1 MADPT
6 GRADLERWRELA
18 RKERKGADPEG
29 LVWQT
34 PEGIA
39 GEAALHARPTS
50 RGSISST
57 AFPAT
62 SRSCAAPAPPCTPSQ
77 PWTIRQYAGFSTAE
91 ESNAFYRANL
101 AAGTDGPVG
110 RLRSRHP
117 PRLRLGPPTRR
128 RRRRQ
133 GRRGDRLGRGH
144 EDPLR
149 RRPARQDVGVDD
161 DERRRAAG
169 AGQLHRR
176 RRGAGRAARQ
186 AHRDHPER
194 HPEGVHGP
202 QHLHLPADAL
212 DADRG
217 RHHRVHLEGDAEAST
232 RSRSPATT
240 CRRPGRRATS
250 SWRSPSPT
258 GSTTCARRSRRASTS
273 TPSPGGCR
281 SSSPSA

>member
-34 PEGIA
+34 PEGIEVKPLYTAADVA
-39 GEAALHARPTS
+39 GLDFLDSVPGDFPFLRGPRATMYAETAVDHPPVRRLLHR
-50 RGSISST
+50 RGVERLL
-57 AFPAT
+57 P
-62 SRSCAAPAPPCTPSQ
+62 REP
-77 PWTIRQYAGFSTAE
+77 RR
-91 ESNAFYRANL
+91 RA
-101 AAGTDGPVG
+101 DGAVG

-117 PRLRLGPPTRR
+117 PRLRLGPPARR

-133 GRRGDRLGRGH
+133 GRRRDRLGRGH

-149 RRPARQDVGVDD
+149 RRAARQDVGVDD

-169 AGQLHRR
+169 ARELHRR
-176 RRGAGRAARQ
+176 RRGAGRAARA

-194 HPEGVHGP
+194 HPQGVHGP
-202 QHLHLPADAL
+202 QHLHLSADAL
-212 DADRG
+212 DADRAPTSSST
-217 RHHRVHLEGDAEAST
+217 RRRRCRAST

-240 CRRPGRRATS
+240 CRKPERRATS
-250 SWRSPSPT
+250 SSRSPSPT
-258 GSTTCARRSRRASTS
+258 GSSTCAPRSRRASTS